1 MKESQIPYY
10 TTALNAHLA
19 LNRITLSTHHTKHK
33 PDCDIIT
40 VFWHGSSPFFDQTL
54 SANVNLRARQLFW
67 KGEWLYKGEE
77 AGIEEAF
84 RMRDREI
91 KATVKSSTLV
101 QGAWLSP
108 SLPFGVF
115 SDVASMAFCTGPS
128 VRKKEEREAGS
139 GRVQTAM
146 WGAAEDSLTE
156 ASHTPLTRAL
166 KWMSM
171 WPSKESFSID
181 PSSGKGFSSG
191 FQLHF
196 YLLRSSLS
204 GNLFVCLY
212 L

>member
-1 MKESQIPYY
+1 MGPAPFLTRPCPPMLICVLDSFSGRESGCIRERRQ
-10 TTALNAHLA
+10 AL
-19 LNRITLSTHHTKHK
+19 RK
-33 PDCDIIT
+33 
-40 VFWHGSSPFFDQTL
+40 
-54 SANVNLRARQLFW
+54 R
-67 KGEWLYKGEE
+67 
-77 AGIEEAF
+77 F

-146 WGAAEDSLTE
+146 WGAAGDSLTE